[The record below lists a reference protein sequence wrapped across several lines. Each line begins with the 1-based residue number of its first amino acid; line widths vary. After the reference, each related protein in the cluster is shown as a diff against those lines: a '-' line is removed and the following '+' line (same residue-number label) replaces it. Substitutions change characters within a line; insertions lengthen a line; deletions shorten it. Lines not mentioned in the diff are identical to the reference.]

1 MNYVLFQL
9 DFYLKLLFI
18 GQLVQ
23 VGEIA
28 MADHLMLI
36 VAETKE
42 KHWLSALKARVNDL
56 HLNELARELNWSG
69 AM

>member
-1 MNYVLFQL
+1 VNYVLFQL

-42 KHWLSALKARVNDL
+42 KH
-56 HLNELARELNWSG
+56 
-69 AM
+69 